1 MVEAKTMS
9 VAWGNLE
16 AHRNAFDEA
25 KRRLGISSARDL
37 SREQL
42 REALALAEKIRQEQA
57 Q

>member
-1 MVEAKTMS
+1 MS